1 MFYFSCCFGTANIVI
16 NGGTPPYEINQG
28 NINNLNQ
35 IYAGTYTIS
44 VTDIN
49 GCEVEEQIEINQP
62 PLLNIDL
69 SITNALCPNDNSG
82 QASVN
87 IFGGSPPYSQS
98 WTDNFGNIVNPNT
111 LLPGQYQLTVTDQF
125 NCQTTETFNV
135 LSPEP
140 DPEFAHLWWNLLFK
154 WFWGFCIWGNWYR
167 YFGHIMA
174 LKYTV

>member
-1 MFYFSCCFGTANIVI
+1 MNIQTTDVLFCYGDASGTANIVI

-49 GCEVEEQIEINQP
+49 GCEVEEQIVINQP

-82 QASVN
+82 QASV
-87 IFGGSPPYSQS
+87 IFWWFSPYSQS

-111 LLPGQYQLTVTDQF
+111 LLPGQYQLTVRTSLIVKQ
-125 NCQTTETFNV
+125 QK
-135 LSPEP
+135 
-140 DPEFAHLWWNLLFK
+140 LLMF
-154 WFWGFCIWGNWYR
+154 
-167 YFGHIMA
+167 
-174 LKYTV
+174 